1 MVPVSSGSQGIK
13 TWFDGAV
20 HGDAFKLSIVSA
32 IRNLS
37 STNGLDVGTSLDPS
51 NIQIVQI
58 TKGVSA
64 ELGRTM
70 GFHFLFRLSH
80 VSDFCVFLQSKWIV
94 GIISDGKEKFVK
106 YDVCLL

>member
-20 HGDAFKLSIVSA
+20 DGDAFKLSIVSA

-64 ELGRTM
+64 ELGRTL
-70 GFHFLFRLSH
+70 GFHFIFRFSD
-80 VSDFCVFLQSKWIV
+80 VSDFCFSSKQVDCRHYFRWKGNICE
-94 GIISDGKEKFVK
+94 I
-106 YDVCLL
+106 